1 MAKKTGVELEFSI
14 LDDDFKKAIKEMNSS
29 LASMRK
35 ELSFENE
42 VLKSSSASISDYEKK
57 LETLKTQQ
65 ELSKNKVNETA
76 QAYEK
81 AKEMFGENSKEASKY
96 KDALVV
102 AQTEHQRITNEID
115 KTTDAMKNYET
126 QLNDAE
132 KQQKKS
138 ESALETLN
146 KTIADQKETL
156 DELKKQYVSTVL
168 EQGKSS
174 DEAKKLKSEIKDLSG
189 EIGTNEKKLNDAE
202 KELNK
207 FADSEDDAG
216 KHAITFGEMIK
227 ANIISDVVMSGLKK
241 LADLAGQA
249 FNGLKSLVSSA
260 ISVGSEFEA
269 SMSKVSA
276 ISGATGSDFDKLKK
290 KAEEMGAKTKFS
302 ATESA
307 EALQYMAM
315 AGWKTNDMVDG
326 LEGIMNLAAASGEEL
341 ATTSDIVTDALTAF
355 GMQANQ
361 SAHFADILAIASSN
375 SNTNVAMMGETFKYA
390 ASIAGSLGYTAEDT
404 ALAIGLMANAGI
416 KGTQAGTS
424 LRSIMSRI
432 ATDTGGARSAMEEL
446 GITVVNSDGS
456 MRDFGEVIAELRVK
470 FQDLSSEEQANYA
483 KTIAGQQALSGFLA
497 IANSGNADFEKLS
510 NAIKNCDGAA
520 EDMAATMIDNLEG
533 SKTLFKSAAEGL
545 GISIYEGLQGPL
557 NEVVKFATE
566 SVNNLNAA
574 FQENGFEGLIDQAG
588 IELTEW
594 LNKIVEF
601 LPKVVEAGGQLLT
614 KLVEGITSNI
624 PMLASSA
631 VTIVTGLFN
640 TIISNLPMILQAGIT
655 LIIELAKGIANA
667 LPTLVPTVVSVIL
680 EMVMVLTDPEN
691 LMNIIEAALVLVS
704 SLAEGIIKAIP
715 VLVEQ
720 LPEIINN
727 ITTFFTENLDKII
740 DTGVEL
746 IVNLAM
752 ALVDS
757 IPVIIENLP
766 KILTAIIN
774 GLLQILP
781 KLATAG
787 LQMMVKLGVALV
799 ENVPKIVSKIP
810 QIITSIINGFANLIT
825 GAIDIGK
832 NFVTGLW
839 NGINNAKD
847 WILGKIKGFKDAV
860 IGGIKSFFGI
870 HSPSTLFR
878 DEVGKNLALG
888 LGLGFTDEMKEV
900 TDEMQEAIPTSFD
913 VGVSANTLTNGFSNN
928 INDTNSRSITDTSD
942 YNVGEVAPIYLT
954 IENFNNNREQD
965 IEDLSEEL
973 EFYRMKINYG
983 KGNA

>member
-1 MAKKTGVELEFSI
+1 
-14 LDDDFKKAIKEMNSS
+14 
-29 LASMRK
+29 
-35 ELSFENE
+35 
-42 VLKSSSASISDYEKK
+42 
-57 LETLKTQQ
+57 
-65 ELSKNKVNETA
+65 
-76 QAYEK
+76 
-81 AKEMFGENSKEASKY
+81 
-96 KDALVV
+96 
-102 AQTEHQRITNEID
+102 
-115 KTTDAMKNYET
+115 
-126 QLNDAE
+126 
-132 KQQKKS
+132 
-138 ESALETLN
+138 
-146 KTIADQKETL
+146 
-156 DELKKQYVSTVL
+156 
-168 EQGKSS
+168 
-174 DEAKKLKSEIKDLSG
+174 
-189 EIGTNEKKLNDAE
+189 
-202 KELNK
+202 
-207 FADSEDDAG
+207 
-216 KHAITFGEMIK
+216 
-227 ANIISDVVMSGLKK
+227 
-241 LADLAGQA
+241 
-249 FNGLKSLVSSA
+249 
-260 ISVGSEFEA
+260 
-269 SMSKVSA
+269 
-276 ISGATGSDFDKLKK
+276 
-290 KAEEMGAKTKFS
+290 
-302 ATESA
+302 
-307 EALQYMAM
+307 
-315 AGWKTNDMVDG
+315 
-326 LEGIMNLAAASGEEL
+326 
-341 ATTSDIVTDALTAF
+341 
-355 GMQANQ
+355 MQANE

-375 SNTNVAMMGETFKYA
+375 SNTNVSMMGETFKYA

-456 MRDFGEVIAELRVK
+456 MRDFGEVIAELRPK
-470 FQDLSSEEQANYA
+470 FQELSAEEQANYA

-497 IANSGNADFEKLS
+497 IANSGDADFEKLS
-510 NAIKNCDGAA
+510 NAIKNCDVAA
-520 EDMAATMIDNLEG
+520 EVMAATMIDNLEG

-601 LPKVVEAGGQLLT
+601 LPQVVEAGGQLLT

-655 LIIELAKGIANA
+655 LIVELAKGIANA

-680 EMVMVLTDPEN
+680 EMVMVLTDPDN
-691 LMNIIEAALVLVS
+691 LMNIIEAALVLIS

-799 ENVPKIVSKIP
+799 ENIPKIVSKIP

-913 VGVSANTLTNGFSNN
+913 VGVNANTLTSGFSSN
-928 INDTNSRSITDTSD
+928 INDANSRSITDTSD

-973 EFYRMKINYG
+973 AFYQMRTNYG
-983 KGNA
+983 KGTA